1 MFILRR
7 FLAFIPVALI
17 VALIVLNNGECI
29 FYCCR
34 LGSQS

>member
-17 VALIVLNNGECI
+17 VALIVFLMPI
-29 FYCCR
+29 CR
-34 LGSQS
+34 RATR